1 MQEPVRVT
9 GMVLE
14 VSPVGETDRRVVL
27 LTKERG
33 KISAFARGARKQGS
47 RLMAATNPF
56 CFGEFVIYEGRNSY
70 SLSEAVIANYFED
83 RGITKVFTI
92 ESSGIAP
99 AVMAA
104 IKLDVPMVI
113 LKKQQSKILNG
124 EVYQTKVTSFT
135 KGTSYELTLSKK
147 YIDKDDK
154 ILLIDDFLANGEA
167 AQGGIRLIEEAGA
180 TVSGIGIVIEKSFQP
195 GRKKL
200 DDRGFDVYSL
210 ARISRLDKGVI
221 EFVEEA

>member
-1 MQEPVRVT
+1 MKELQEKILKEGTALNETVLKVDGFLNHQVDPLLMQKI
-9 GMVLE
+9 
-14 VSPVGETDRRVVL
+14 GE
-27 LTKERG
+27 
-33 KISAFARGARKQGS
+33 
-47 RLMAATNPF
+47 
-56 CFGEFVIYEGRNSY
+56 EF
-70 SLSEAVIANYFED
+70 ANYFED

-124 EVYQTKVTSFT
+124 EVYQTKVTLFT

-210 ARISRLDKGVI
+210 ARISRLAEGVI
-221 EFVEEA
+221 EFVEEI